1 MKKKLI
7 YLFMFVM
14 VLSLTGCG
22 TKQKLEEKVAEKVI
36 EDASGGKVD
45 IDGDTIK
52 MQGKDGE
59 DITIGGTKW
68 PNSDLVKNIPKFE
81 DGTIISVMETKDTSI
96 INLDQVKKEDFVK
109 YLEEIKKDYTEEAY
123 EVTSEGNVT
132 YGANNVDG
140 INVQIFYMDK
150 TVNITVTQ
158 AQE

>member
-140 INVQIFYMDK
+140 ISVQIFYMDK